1 MQNWDRNRQ
10 DVKFKQKLNNVK
22 STLPKISY
30 ATNSGPSI
38 ISKKSSNQG
47 NNQNFNNLENLYM
60 NVTYKTKQGSNLSGS
75 NPSSTP
81 TSAGSAHGSIP
92 VLSKTKNNDMKHQN
106 YLKHLLNEFGLSQ
119 YLRKLYELG
128 YDDNNVNRIGLMN
141 RKSFQELLNNM
152 KMYPGQSIKMEKLYE
167 YLKQLNLASTM
178 YNTRLIGGRTNMKN
192 VPKKPLTSDTNR
204 RRINTASAH
213 NNVLVNNNIYGNN
226 MNYGNNYLSNYNIN
240 NNQSERPKTSTN
252 FKVKP
257 IPRTNYNYQNNNNYN
272 TKSKTLDN
280 NINLNGFVTPNY
292 ILSNKNQN
300 DLNNKNPSNNIL
312 LNSFKKG
319 DLGYGFYMNNN
330 NIIEDAKNQKI
341 ANNNFINN
349 NNEYIMKK
357 DFGNNYPSQNN
368 KEFNKFENIN
378 SFPNSNNNYND
389 EELIEERMT
398 EDIDNMLKYYMV
410 QLNEKLDDSYGS
422 IEDSS
427 LSYNLSLP
435 FAESISNN
443 KKNNNIESKT
453 NTKNNYMNKNT
464 NNNNNNTNANNIHP
478 NSGKIKLPTI
488 KDKQNT
494 SKEIKSDKP
503 EEEAKNREN
512 QVLRNQKK
520 NEKKPENKNLPN
532 TNEKITEIKKDKK
545 EQENK
550 EKESKEKDKKE
561 KEIKEKEN
569 KEKEDKEKEKEK
581 EKDKEKDKD
590 KESNTS
596 NIISNNISKISDNI
610 NVKAEVKNDS
620 FIDDII
626 LEDDNIANDENKE
639 KGKEKEKENKNIDEN
654 KNNNNEV
661 KKEENLPINANINN
675 NNLQDSKEKELDI
688 DENIEIVE
696 DKKEEAEPE
705 IKYGFHGEKTD
716 NENEQPQQTQNE
728 RYSLEENIYDNLRL
742 IKSSGGDYLHQ
753 NMEKFDIEYMCR
765 CLSLAIMKLL
775 ESSKGKQHITDIMEK
790 DNEKFEFFNNLFN
803 SNMDIISDFFG
814 KNKDN
819 KSNEDNTTQKIS
831 NLEKLELKENKTVDD
846 NSDITLLK
854 HIKTELDDKLLKD
867 QEIKNKQFKLKNNLA
882 DIEKDIKF
890 IDEFFSMG
898 RKRVKNYQNISEQ
911 SKNILNKELSYINEV
926 DSEINNTNKTNS
938 IISNNNDK
946 YNTSKHSGNENSN
959 IKELLN
965 ENDIIEEEDN
975 KEEDNKE
982 EDNYENEF
990 DDIDKNNN
998 KGNNNDNNNKDIEGK
1013 EKKENE
1019 NEINN
1024 ELNNKFSSISNI
1036 NSNDISKKDLIKSE
1050 EKKENEKEKEDD
1062 LNQNLKI
1069 DELIKN
1075 NEQIK
1080 EELPPINQP
1089 NDLLN
1094 KNNKEIFESGSMES
1108 DYIIDVTTIDKFKAY
1123 LLKQAEVFDDDFIYS
1138 AMHIPT
1144 RKYVPPPDPQVVFEF
1159 CANIMILTK
1168 MEKEV
1173 IIITLLYLERFIF
1186 NTGLLL
1192 TSRNWRRI
1200 IFITMAIAS
1209 KIWDDDS
1216 FENNH
1221 FAQVFKHLSI
1231 GEINLLE
1238 RTFLELIN
1246 YKVYV
1251 KCSEYFKYFFIIKSI
1266 ALKYNYNGVEMIP
1279 ISVERM
1285 MKIQEYAYQMQ
1296 KRVRKKVNLS
1306 NSTKF

>member
-30 ATNSGPSI
+30 TNNSGPSI
-38 ISKKSSNQG
+38 ISKKSQNSG
-47 NNQNFNNLENLYM
+47 NNQNLNNLENLYM
-60 NVTYKTKQGSNLSGS
+60 NVTYKMKQGANSSGS
-75 NPSSTP
+75 NPSSDP
-81 TSAGSAHGSIP
+81 TSASSPQGSIP
-92 VLSKTKNNDMKHQN
+92 ILSKTKNNDMKHQN

-128 YDDNNVNRIGLMN
+128 YDDNNINKIGLMN

-152 KMYPGQSIKMEKLYE
+152 KMFPGQSIKMEKLYD
-167 YLKQLNLASTM
+167 YLKQLNLANTM
-178 YNTRLIGGRTNMKN
+178 YNTRLLGGRTNMRN
-192 VPKKPLTSDTNR
+192 IPKKPLTSDAKK

-213 NNVLVNNNIYGNN
+213 NNVLVNNNNIYSNN
-226 MNYGNNYLSNYNIN
+226 NNLNYGSNYIN
-240 NNQSERPKTSTN
+240 NNYNYNNQIERPKTST
-252 FKVKP
+252 FKMKP
-257 IPRTNYNYQNNNNYN
+257 IQRMTNNYQNNNTNN
-272 TKSKTLDN
+272 TNKVNSKTLDN
-280 NINLNGFVTPNY
+280 NINNQGYLSPNY

-300 DLNNKNPSNNIL
+300 DFMTNKNTSNNIL

-319 DLGYGFYMNNN
+319 DLGYGFYMNN
-330 NIIEDAKNQKI
+330 IEDSKNQKNEI
-341 ANNNFINN
+341 KNNNYFTENKTYNIPK
-349 NNEYIMKK
+349 EF
-357 DFGNNYPSQNN
+357 DSNNYSP
-368 KEFNKFENIN
+368 KPEFNKFENIN
-378 SFPNSNNNYND
+378 GFSNLNSNNNND
-389 EELIEERMT
+389 GELIEEKMT

-427 LSYNLSLP
+427 LSFNVSLP
-435 FAESISNN
+435 IAESFAKVNN
-443 KKNNNIESKT
+443 KNNNIE
-453 NTKNNYMNKNT
+453 KNQKVNNNT
-464 NNNNNNTNANNIHP
+464 NNNNNNKNTNNNLNNPHP
-478 NSGKIKLPTI
+478 SSGKIKLPTI
-488 KDKQNT
+488 KDKQNAT
-494 SKEIKSDKP
+494 KELKSEKSNEKIKNK
-503 EEEAKNREN
+503 ENQN
-512 QVLRNQKK
+512 QVLRNQKNTEVKQENINKNQTSQKENIPEIK
-520 NEKKPENKNLPN
+520 NEKQV
-532 TNEKITEIKKDKK
+532 K
-545 EQENK
+545 ET
-550 EKESKEKDKKE
+550 
-561 KEIKEKEN
+561 KEINEVKEAKEN
-569 KEKEDKEKEKEK
+569 KEVKEAKEVKEDKENK
-581 EKDKEKDKD
+581 KDKGKNDND
-590 KESNTS
+590 NNSS
-596 NIISNNISKISDNI
+596 CLISNNISKISDDTNI
-610 NVKAEVKNDS
+610 NKKAEIKNDS
-620 FIDDII
+620 FIEDII
-626 LEDDNIANDENKE
+626 LDDDNVNKE
-639 KGKEKEKENKNIDEN
+639 DNKKEVVEKKNENIQDNKNEEIKKEAN
-654 KNNNNEV
+654 VPMTNNILNNNAQNL
-661 KKEENLPINANINN
+661 KE
-675 NNLQDSKEKELDI
+675 SKDKDI
-688 DENIEIVE
+688 DENIEIIE
-696 DKKEEAEPE
+696 DKKEDSEPE
-705 IKYGFHGEKTD
+705 IKYGFNGEKTD
-716 NENEQPQQTQNE
+716 INNKPQQPQNE

-742 IKSSGGDYLHQ
+742 TKSSGGDYLHQ

-775 ESSKGKQHITDIMEK
+775 ESGKGKQHITDIMEK
-790 DNEKFEFFNNLFN
+790 ENEKFEFFNNLFN
-803 SNMDIISDFFG
+803 SNMDIISDFFD
-814 KNKDN
+814 KNKDGQN
-819 KSNEDNTTQKIS
+819 NDITAQKIS

-846 NSDITLLK
+846 NNDITFLK
-854 HIKTELDDKLLKD
+854 HIKKDIDDKLLKD
-867 QEIKNKQFKLKNNLA
+867 QEIKNKQFKLKSNLA

-898 RKRVKNYQNISEQ
+898 RKRVKNYQNISEK

-946 YNTSKHSGNENSN
+946 NNCSKHTVNENSN
-959 IKELLN
+959 IKEVLN
-965 ENDIIEEEDN
+965 DNEIIKEEEDDK
-975 KEEDNKE
+975 KEEDD
-982 EDNYENEF
+982 DNYDNEF
-990 DDIDKNNN
+990 EDDEK
-998 KGNNNDNNNKDIEGK
+998 KDGEEK
-1013 EKKENE
+1013 EKDKDKENE
-1019 NEINN
+1019 NKEKKDNMNESESNN
-1024 ELNNKFSSISNI
+1024 EINNKFSSLSNI
-1036 NSNDISKKDLIKSE
+1036 NNNSNKDILAKSADIKS
-1050 EKKENEKEKEDD
+1050 KEDD
-1062 LNQNLKI
+1062 LEHNLKI
-1069 DELIKN
+1069 DELMKN

-1080 EELPPINQP
+1080 EELPPITQSS
-1089 NDLLN
+1089 DIFN

>member
-10 DVKFKQKLNNVK
+10 DAKFKQKLTNVR
-22 STLPKISY
+22 STLPKINY
-30 ATNSGPSI
+30 ANNSGPSI
-38 ISKKSSNQG
+38 ISKKPSSQS
-47 NNQNFNNLENLYM
+47 NNQNLNNLENLYI
-60 NVTYKTKQGSNLSGS
+60 NVTYKMKQSPNSSGGQASSGS
-75 NPSSTP
+75 T
-81 TSAGSAHGSIP
+81 TSPQSQGSIP
-92 VLSKTKNNDMKHQN
+92 SLNKGKNKEMKKQN

-128 YDDNNVNRIGLMN
+128 YDDNNINKIGLMN

-152 KMYPGQSIKMEKLYE
+152 KMYPGQSIKMEKLYN
-167 YLKQLNLASTM
+167 YLKQLNLANTM
-178 YNTRLIGGRTNMKN
+178 YNTRLLGARTAQMRQ
-192 VPKKPLTSDTNR
+192 KKPATSDSNK
-204 RRINTASAH
+204 RRINTALAY
-213 NNVLVNNNIYGNN
+213 NNILNNNSNINHMNN
-226 MNYGNNYLSNYNIN
+226 NNKIMNYGNNNENNYNIN
-240 NNQSERPKTSTN
+240 NQNERPKTSTN
-252 FKVKP
+252 FKIQQIQK
-257 IPRTNYNYQNNNNYN
+257 IPNNHAISNNNK
-272 TKSKTLDN
+272 TKSKTIDN
-280 NINLNGFVTPNY
+280 NFNMHGFLSPNNL
-292 ILSNKNQN
+292 SKNQN
-300 DLNNKNPSNNIL
+300 QNQSDYNLKNNIL

-330 NIIEDAKNQKI
+330 NNKNIDEAKNQKGNKTND
-341 ANNNFINN
+341 ALQ
-349 NNEYIMKK
+349 K
-357 DFGNNYPSQNN
+357 DFPNNYSSQNS

-378 SFPNSNNNYND
+378 SFPSIMNNNNNNYND
-389 EELIEERMT
+389 NEGELIEEKMT
-398 EDIDNMLKYYMV
+398 EDIDNMLKFYME

-427 LSYNLSLP
+427 LSHNLSLP
-435 FAESISNN
+435 FTESISNN
-443 KKNNNIESKT
+443 NKINNNFI
-453 NTKNNYMNKNT
+453 NKNQKLNNI
-464 NNNNNNTNANNIHP
+464 NNNANNNTNASNKTHQ
-478 NSGKIKLPTI
+478 NSGKLKLPNI
-488 KDKQNT
+488 KDKQNINKEQKT
-494 SKEIKSDKP
+494 EKSDKEIKNNEKQNLKNQKKIEKSSNPEIINKNQEKENPKISEIKKDQEVKEIKSNNNSNILPNESKIS
-503 EEEAKNREN
+503 KISEN
-512 QVLRNQKK
+512 INQKGEVK
-520 NEKKPENKNLPN
+520 NDSFIEDIILEDEIINDENKN
-532 TNEKITEIKKDKK
+532 KEIKNNENINQNKDK
-545 EQENK
+545 EN
-550 EKESKEKDKKE
+550 
-561 KEIKEKEN
+561 KEKEN
-569 KEKEDKEKEKEK
+569 KEKERKEIENKGEKEEK
-581 EKDKEKDKD
+581 KNE
-590 KESNTS
+590 
-596 NIISNNISKISDNI
+596 II
-610 NVKAEVKNDS
+610 
-620 FIDDII
+620 
-626 LEDDNIANDENKE
+626 
-639 KGKEKEKENKNIDEN
+639 
-654 KNNNNEV
+654 KNNNMNNMNNIQDL
-661 KKEENLPINANINN
+661 KE
-675 NNLQDSKEKELDI
+675 SKEKDI
-688 DENIEIVE
+688 DENIEIIE
-696 DKKEEAEPE
+696 DKKNENDQE
-705 IKYGFHGEKTD
+705 IKYGFHGERANI
-716 NENEQPQQTQNE
+716 NENQNPQQQPQNE

-742 IKSSGGDYLHQ
+742 TKSSGGDYLHQ

-775 ESSKGKQHITDIMEK
+775 ESSKGKQHITDIMDKE
-790 DNEKFEFFNNLFN
+790 NEKFEFFNNLFN

-814 KNKDN
+814 KNKN
-819 KSNEDNTTQKIS
+819 NENPNNTPQKIS

-846 NSDITLLK
+846 NDDITFLK
-854 HIKTELDDKLLKD
+854 HIKKDIDDKLLKE

-898 RKRVKNYQNISEQ
+898 RKRAKNYQNISEK
-911 SKNILNKELSYINEV
+911 SKNIMMKELSYINEV

-938 IISNNNDK
+938 VISNNDK
-946 YNTSKHSGNENSN
+946 NNNSKQSINENLN
-959 IKELLN
+959 MKEILN
-965 ENDIIEEEDN
+965 ENETIKEEEKKD
-975 KEEDNKE
+975 EDE
-982 EDNYENEF
+982 NYENEF
-990 DDIDKNNN
+990 DDIDKNNEKEN
-998 KGNNNDNNNKDIEGK
+998 GNNKMDNDNENKDKNNE
-1013 EKKENE
+1013 E

-1024 ELNNKFSSISNI
+1024 EINNKFSSISNI
-1036 NSNDISKKDLIKSE
+1036 NSNANSKDLIKIND
-1050 EKKENEKEKEDD
+1050 KKEKELEDD
-1062 LNQNLKI
+1062 INQNLKI
-1069 DELIKN
+1069 DEIIKNN

-1089 NDLLN
+1089 NDILN
-1094 KNNKEIFESGSMES
+1094 KNNKEVFESGSMES
-1108 DYIIDVTTIDKFKAY
+1108 DYIIDVTTIDKFKSY